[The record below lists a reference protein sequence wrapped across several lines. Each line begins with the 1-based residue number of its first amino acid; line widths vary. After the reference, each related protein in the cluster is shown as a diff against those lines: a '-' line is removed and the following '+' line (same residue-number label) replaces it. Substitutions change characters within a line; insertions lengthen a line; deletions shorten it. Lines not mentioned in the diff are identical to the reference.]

1 MERRIRRMYRLRG
14 LFRPSAF
21 LRCSCANSTSAAAA
35 AKTTQNPCFISHQK
49 KASFDLDFSLLVER
63 RSQRAL
69 LSADCGSC
77 CPTRASLVGKEKRN
91 NKKQSRV
98 REGGGLYDSEEKK
111 KDGRTCPP
119 VSPISPCRTHHLY
132 YYCFNEEDTKN
143 KQKKKKK
150 SSANLKESMKKGR
163 RVLGSSSSI
172 VSLDDKF
179 RFLSSE
185 ESEERQEEDDED
197 EDSGTFFSSRSFS
210 SEFSDFCKT
219 TERKKK
225 KGRKPSSSSLRRR
238 RAARGLYCGW
248 AYDGYRPLV
257 SISTAEKRK
266 EKEETKTAFSVVK
279 LSTDPY
285 GDFRYSMVEM
295 IVEKQIFGARELQ
308 WLLHTYLSLNSLQN
322 HPAILRAFADV
333 SQALLG
339 N

>member
-1 MERRIRRMYRLRG
+1 M
-14 LFRPSAF
+14 
-21 LRCSCANSTSAAAA
+21 
-35 AKTTQNPCFISHQK
+35 KTWN
-49 KASFDLDFSLLVER
+49 
-63 RSQRAL
+63 
-69 LSADCGSC
+69 
-77 CPTRASLVGKEKRN
+77 
-91 NKKQSRV
+91 
-98 REGGGLYDSEEKK
+98 
-111 KDGRTCPP
+111 
-119 VSPISPCRTHHLY
+119 
-132 YYCFNEEDTKN
+132 
-143 KQKKKKK
+143 
-150 SSANLKESMKKGR
+150 
-163 RVLGSSSSI
+163 
-172 VSLDDKF
+172 
-179 RFLSSE
+179 
-185 ESEERQEEDDED
+185 
-197 EDSGTFFSSRSFS
+197 FFSSRSFS

-225 KGRKPSSSSLRRR
+225 KAEAFFFSPPR

-285 GDFRYSMVEM
+285 GDFRYSLVEM